1 MAKKDSKKA
10 TPQKKSSDQME
21 PAFSGDNAWN
31 KVLNNTHTV
40 KEGQLPDRA
49 AVLFDNDDLEILRG
63 ALEDLEWKDGKL
75 PCVEREFLNAGLM
88 KPVQMNCAP
97 DFIAAAIR
105 IAGELKDMLEAGWYF
120 EKFHSVAVIR
130 SLQHLTVQD
139 ANEKLVESYLTVIP
153 LMAKNHLEFQRAV
166 RESNLFEQLK
176 QRLTTLKAENRAT
189 NNIKYKLVNAIG
201 SCLHGT
207 ELEFWKAQ
215 PEVFASPV
223 RAMACDLPIEGVK
236 GVLDAVYFLLERFEK
251 RKADK
256 EKLLT
261 EELHSDLLH
270 LYCKLRWC
278 HKKFTPNDAPYANIQ
293 NMIDSTEKLLL
304 ESDPEKLKEK
314 MDKEAL
320 YDLHMCCADRN
331 RAYYEQ
337 DLRAYES
344 FRDMLI
350 RLKESKLADHKKY
363 EEEVNQRKIDRK
375 IQRKMERAGNIKV
388 EELSQDQPG
397 PSGTTT
403 TQKKNLS
410 PVSETDVQD
419 SPREDPEAA
428 PPRPSLCSSG
438 SSNYVPDEHDASP
451 VKTPQSPVACE
462 VVAPKEK
469 PVLPSLPPKLPMIMD
484 PVGSHFKVVQV
495 YSSDEYLELM
505 INEGKVKLP
514 PSPPERPIEEDDCSA
529 TSTERNVSSA
539 SASDGGESAALLDG
553 GESAAAPLV
562 DNPKKGFFSKLFK
575 KK

>member
-49 AVLFDNDDLEILRG
+49 AVLFYDDDLEILRG
-63 ALEDLEWKDGKL
+63 ALEHLEWEDGKL
-75 PCVEREFLNAGLM
+75 PCVVREFLNAGLM
-88 KPVQMNCAP
+88 KPIQMKCAP
-97 DFIAAAIR
+97 DFLEAAIR
-105 IAGELKDMLEAGWYF
+105 IAGDLKNMLETGWYS
-120 EKFHSVAVIR
+120 EKFHSVAGIR

-139 ANEKLVESYLTVIP
+139 ANEKLVESYLSVIP
-153 LMAKNHLEFQRAV
+153 LMAKNHPEFQRAV

-176 QRLTTLKAENRAT
+176 QRLTTLKAVSRAT
-189 NNIKYKLVNAIG
+189 NDMKYKLVNAIG

-350 RLKESKLADHKKY
+350 RLKESKLADHDKY
-363 EEEVNQRKIDRK
+363 LEEVNQRKIDRK
-375 IQRKMERAGNIKV
+375 IQRKMERAGNIRV

-397 PSGTTT
+397 PSGTST

-410 PVSETDVQD
+410 PVSETEVQD
-419 SPREDPEAA
+419 SPR
-428 PPRPSLCSSG
+428 

-451 VKTPQSPVACE
+451 VKTPQSPVAHE
-462 VVAPKEK
+462 VVAPKKK
-469 PVLPSLPPKLPMIMD
+469 PVLPSLPPKLPMIKD
-484 PVGSHFKVVQV
+484 SVGSHFKVVQV

-529 TSTERNVSSA
+529 TSTERNVSSE
-539 SASDGGESAALLDG
+539 SASDGGESAALLVDNQ
-553 GESAAAPLV
+553 SAAPLV